1 MKLSMDKKYI
11 LFISTE
17 IFIDIVTA
25 IEKKSK
31 IKQCTLG
38 LSNTYLD

>member
-25 IEKKSK
+25 IEKKVK
-31 IKQCTLG
+31 
-38 LSNTYLD
+38 